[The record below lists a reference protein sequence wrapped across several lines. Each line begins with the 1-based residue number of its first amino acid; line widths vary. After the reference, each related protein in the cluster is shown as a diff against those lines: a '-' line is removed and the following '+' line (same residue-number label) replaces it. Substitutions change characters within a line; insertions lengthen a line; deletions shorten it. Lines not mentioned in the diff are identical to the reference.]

1 MTVLQRKI
9 ESLSKSQ
16 QAEVLK
22 FVDQL
27 IINQKESSSDAFDKQ
42 ILLDAGS
49 GKLDNLA
56 EDAILQFQKGN
67 FKQL

>member
-67 FKQL
+67 FKEL